1 MLILTWPALGIHPTL
16 IAESFQRAATKAVE
30 ILTEMSTPVDLNDRE
45 TLLRAASTSLNSKV
59 RAGCLLWPEETRRQL
74 TPGLPDLPIR
84 SSRSTRPSSRRS
96 PSLRS
101 CGL

>member
-1 MLILTWPALGIHPTL
+1 MSTAAGTSADPSNRSGIHPTL

-59 RAGCLLWPEETRRQL
+59 RTTTCYQVFAPEAAR
-74 TPGLPDLPIR
+74 
-84 SSRSTRPSSRRS
+84 
-96 PSLRS
+96 
-101 CGL
+101 